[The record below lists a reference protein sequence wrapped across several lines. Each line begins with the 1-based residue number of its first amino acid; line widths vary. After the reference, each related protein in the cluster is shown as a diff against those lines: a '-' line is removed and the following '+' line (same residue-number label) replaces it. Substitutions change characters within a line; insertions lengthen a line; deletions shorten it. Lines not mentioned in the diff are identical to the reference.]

1 MNRRSELRTPLI
13 ERVPT
18 PVNQYGLVK
27 KDVLENIVFSAFQS
41 MYPSQPELWQA
52 YPPTKHHLYW
62 PKQDYVANNQPV
74 TQVQK
79 VRQDF
84 RSLEHNQLEIARVP
98 HDILHDITVEPEMP
112 DDDIMQYRL
121 QYAHLG
127 NTAFRAAMWV
137 IKLDRQ
143 LRRLRGELP
152 SQGEIGTASSRQK
165 GIDRNLRKYYQSIEE
180 IADIPQELHV
190 VKVDPNKSLRVVARS
205 LGLLVMKP
213 QSALAALD

>member
-1 MNRRSELRTPLI
+1 MSRRGELWTPPI

-27 KDVLENIVFSAFQS
+27 KDVLESMVFSAFQS
-41 MYPSQPELWQA
+41 LYPDQPELWQA
-52 YPPTKHHLYW
+52 HPLTKHHLYW
-62 PKQDYVANNQPV
+62 PKQDYLANTQPM
-74 TQVQK
+74 TAIQK
-79 VRQDF
+79 IRQDF
-84 RSLEHNQLEIARVP
+84 RSLEHNQLEVARVP
-98 HDILHDITVEPEMP
+98 HNILHDITLEPEMP

-127 NTAFRAAMWV
+127 NTAFRSAMWV

-152 SQGEIGTASSRQK
+152 SQGEIGTATSRQR

-180 IADIPQELHV
+180 IAEIPQELHV
-190 VKVDPNKSLRVVARS
+190 IKVDPNKSLRVVARS
-205 LGLLVMKP
+205 LGPLVLKP
-213 QSALAALD
+213 QSALAA